1 MKCLMPGGINEIHEL
16 FNVAVLLQEF
26 LSIFK
31 SRALLFFN
39 INDRRVAVS
48 DDLRFAFPGIKRSY
62 KKYRSIGRMLRIPP
76 INVVLSRE

>member
-31 SRALLFFN
+31 IRALLFFN

-62 KKYRSIGRMLRIPP
+62 KKYRSIGRMLRTITR
-76 INVVLSRE
+76 VVTRNF